1 MPATPPRV
9 TVLGSMNMDISVTV
23 PELPGPGATV
33 LGSGARFAPGGK
45 GGNQAV
51 AAARLGA
58 EVRMAGCVGHD
69 EFGGQL
75 LRALGAE
82 SVDTSAVREVQGVA
96 GPGVHQLHA
105 LRPVHFHGGGFRY
118 SSPDRVIGFLSGL
131 AADGG

>member
-33 LGSGARFAPGGK
+33 LGSEARFAPGGK

-75 LRALGAE
+75 LRARSGR
-82 SVDTSAVREVQGVA
+82 SRWTRRPSARFRA
-96 GPGVHQLHA
+96 
-105 LRPVHFHGGGFRY
+105 RPRAW
-118 SSPDRVIGFLSGL
+118 P
-131 AADGG
+131 